1 MPTPTKGARLGGSP
15 AHERLI
21 LKNLATSLFE
31 HGRITTTVTKAKRL
45 QPFAERLIT
54 KAKRGDLHN
63 IRQVAK
69 TINSKTVNRPGEEG
83 DAATTLHR
91 LITEIAPSMAER
103 NGGYTRVTKVGNRKG
118 DNAPMVV
125 IELVTEPVAKKAE
138 KAEPKKAAPKKVAA
152 EEPKAEEAEAVEL
165 EEAAPAAEA
174 EETAEAAEEAA
185 PAEEKAAE

>member
-15 AHERLI
+15 SHERLI

-45 QPFAERLIT
+45 QPFAERLIS

-91 LITEIAPSMAER
+91 LITEIAPAMSER

-118 DNAPMVV
+118 DNAPMAV
-125 IELVTEPVAKKAE
+125 IELILEPVSAKQSVVREAE
-138 KAEPKKAAPKKVAA
+138 KAKKTAPKAA
-152 EEPKAEEAEAVEL
+152 KADEAPASE
-165 EEAAPAAEA
+165 APAADA
-174 EETAEAAEEAA
+174 EA
-185 PAEEKAAE
+185 PAEESSEKDA

>member
-91 LITEIAPSMAER
+91 LITEIAPSMSER

-118 DNAPMVV
+118 DNAPMAV
-125 IELVTEPVAKKAE
+125 IELVLEPVSAKQAVVKEAT
-138 KAEPKKAAPKKVAA
+138 AAAAKAAPVEEAPA
-152 EEPKAEEAEAVEL
+152 EEVVET
-165 EEAAPAAEA
+165 EVV
-174 EETAEAAEEAA
+174 AEEAA
-185 PAEEKAAE
+185 AEVEEATAEEAK

>member
-15 AHERLI
+15 SHERLI

-45 QPFAERLIT
+45 QPFAERLIS

-91 LITEIAPSMAER
+91 LITEIAPAMAER

-118 DNAPMVV
+118 DNAPMAV
-125 IELVTEPVAKKAE
+125 IELILEPVSPKQAVVREAE
-138 KAEPKKAAPKKVAA
+138 KAAKKTAPKAA
-152 EEPKAEEAEAVEL
+152 KAEET
-165 EEAAPAAEA
+165 PAAEA
-174 EETAEAAEEAA
+174 PADAEA
-185 PAEEKAAE
+185 PAEESSEKDA